1 MSADHKAALAQGRL
15 ESKVVR
21 EYLEALRNSKPKR
34 GRKRSAETI
43 QKRLDKIETELASAD
58 PLNELLLVQERRDLQ
73 DEFENLGS
81 GNDLSDAENA
91 FVSIAK
97 SYSERRHISYATWR
111 EIGVDA
117 AVLKRA
123 EDAKL
128 LSVLWDVDT
137 VDWTRPS
144 TEQIVQTAVA
154 NAGPGSIILM
164 HDGGGNRAS
173 TVAAI
178 PKIVSQLRAKGYE
191 FATVG
196 DLVISDPPGSDDM
209 SSDSRSTQQ

>member
-1 MSADHKAALAQGRL
+1 MSDDHKAALAQGRL

-21 EYLEALRNSKPKR
+21 EYPEALRNSKPKR

-58 PLNELLLVQERRDLQ
+58 PLAELLLVQERRDLQ

-97 SYSERRHISYATWR
+97 SYTERRHISYATWR

-123 EDAKL
+123 
-128 LSVLWDVDT
+128 
-137 VDWTRPS
+137 
-144 TEQIVQTAVA
+144 
-154 NAGPGSIILM
+154 G
-164 HDGGGNRAS
+164 
-173 TVAAI
+173 I
-178 PKIVSQLRAKGYE
+178 P
-191 FATVG
+191 
-196 DLVISDPPGSDDM
+196 
-209 SSDSRSTQQ
+209 RSL